1 MITVQLTKTNKP
13 TSIFLIA
20 LEFLSIQKNTVKGN
34 ANEGGIRVPT
44 IVTWPA
50 KIKAATQSSHPSAFY
65 DYYATVCDILD
76 VEPPY
81 AVDGISYYST
91 LTDKPQKKHE
101 YLYWEFPSY
110 SGQQAIRMG
119 SWKGLKKGLFKEKSD
134 LQLFDL
140 SKDLKELNDV
150 SAEHPEIV
158 KKMEEYLI
166 EAHTTAAQE
175 KFRIPVLDQ

>member
-1 MITVQLTKTNKP
+1 
-13 TSIFLIA
+13 
-20 LEFLSIQKNTVKGN
+20 
-34 ANEGGIRVPT
+34 
-44 IVTWPA
+44 
-50 KIKAATQSSHPSAFY
+50 
-65 DYYATVCDILD
+65 
-76 VEPPY
+76 
-81 AVDGISYYST
+81 
-91 LTDKPQKKHE
+91 
-101 YLYWEFPSY
+101 
-110 SGQQAIRMG
+110 MG